1 MRQLEFFFDFSS
13 PFAYLASTQVE
24 ALARRTGA
32 QLVLRPLLLGAL
44 FREVGQVDVPIG
56 AMSEAK
62 RQYTLRDL
70 GRWSRWW
77 GVPLVWPEA
86 FPLRTVLPLRVFL
99 LEPTPARMRR
109 FFHATW
115 GEGRDVGDPE
125 VLRQLGV
132 SEAELA
138 AAPGRKAELV
148 AATQLAV
155 EAGVFGVPAFRVDG
169 GALIWGQDRL
179 DQVERSC
186 RGEPIDG

>member
-1 MRQLEFFFDFSS
+1 
-13 PFAYLASTQVE
+13 
-24 ALARRTGA
+24 
-32 QLVLRPLLLGAL
+32 
-44 FREVGQVDVPIG
+44 
-56 AMSEAK
+56 
-62 RQYTLRDL
+62 
-70 GRWSRWW
+70 
-77 GVPLVWPEA
+77 
-86 FPLRTVLPLRVFL
+86 
-99 LEPTPARMRR
+99 
-109 FFHATW
+109 
-115 GEGRDVGDPE
+115 

-138 AAPGRKAELV
+138 AAPGRKEELV